1 MRTVCVSVLLL
12 AASPQYLSA
21 QQADAL
27 NDTQK
32 LGQRLFVQSCAVC
45 HLKPQL
51 TAVQFAPA
59 LSKDSASGREEA
71 MREVIANGTPRMPG
85 FKYNFDQTQIA
96 AIAAYLKT
104 VPTPPAPQ
112 TPQTAAPQG
121 SAPQGAAPRPRNR
134 ENPAE
139 AD

>member
-1 MRTVCVSVLLL
+1 MRCIAVALLLL
-12 AASPQYLSA
+12 AGSPQYLSA
-21 QQADAL
+21 QQPDAL

-51 TAVQFAPA
+51 TAALFAPA
-59 LSKDSASGREEA
+59 LSRESVSGREDA

-104 VPTPPAPQ
+104 VPAPPAPQ
-112 TPQTAAPQG
+112 TPQTAAPP
-121 SAPQGAAPRPRNR
+121 SAAPQGAAPRPRNR